1 MLLVRIDIF
10 HEIMSYFH
18 YLVLVLFSDR
28 LASHFHMAVS
38 LLNEGHSNVMLKDHN
53 VVADRI
59 KRRLVR
65 EKRIDD
71 AARFSSLMNRLLKSV
86 SCVLYP

>member
-1 MLLVRIDIF
+1 
-10 HEIMSYFH
+10 
-18 YLVLVLFSDR
+18 
-28 LASHFHMAVS
+28 MAVS

-86 SCVLYP
+86 SCLVCSW

>member
-1 MLLVRIDIF
+1 MCFYVMKFEYSLMV
-10 HEIMSYFH
+10 S
-18 YLVLVLFSDR
+18 LFSDR

-86 SCVLYP
+86 SCI

>member
-1 MLLVRIDIF
+1 MVNF
-10 HEIMSYFH
+10 EY
-18 YLVLVLFSDR
+18 YLMVMLFSDR

-38 LLNEGHSNVMLKDHN
+38 LLNEGHSNMLKDHN
-53 VVADRI
+53 VVADKI

-86 SCVLYP
+86 SFI